1 MSFPL
6 YLPSSRPQPRS
17 RQVTAA
23 PAPAGAPG
31 VAASPPVPDRLTGV
45 GEPVRRTPSDIT
57 LAVIFAEL
65 TAARA
70 ANQAERGT
78 PRLGN
83 AGGPRAD
90 RLLISLETC
99 VHALEDRNL
108 PIPPTLRDELRLR
121 RALYP
126 TTPRR

>member
-1 MSFPL
+1 MSIPL
-6 YLPSSRPQPRS
+6 YLPSSRPLSRS
-17 RQVTAA
+17 RN
-23 PAPAGAPG
+23 PASPDGP
-31 VAASPPVPDRLTGV
+31 VAAGRLTGV

-78 PRLGN
+78 PRLGS

-90 RLLISLETC
+90 RLLVSLETC

-126 TTPRR
+126 TPRR

>member
-1 MSFPL
+1 MSMSFPL
-6 YLPSSRPQPRS
+6 YLPSSRPLSRS
-17 RQVTAA
+17 RNQA
-23 PAPAGAPG
+23 
-31 VAASPPVPDRLTGV
+31 AASTTTTAGGRPGGL

-70 ANQAERGT
+70 ANQAERGA
-78 PRLGN
+78 PRLGS
-83 AGGPRAD
+83 AGGPRTD
-90 RLLISLETC
+90 RLLVSLETC

-126 TTPRR
+126 APKR